1 MIYSGMP
8 EEKNNIY
15 ASSSFKFI
23 QVTLSRVVSYMGFGL
38 AGLRCFTYDA
48 SHPLY
53 FYLISVGIAFI
64 VHFVSLNVI
73 KLSSYSVVG
82 VSATFG
88 PIIACTTVLSIVTAL
103 VTLMGISL
111 KYSIIKLVTVL
122 FKDLNVDNVI
132 TMLILIFGAV
142 LYAIIRF
149 KVPRRMLYVWSKLLF
164 GLCLLLLLR
173 INVYYDPKPVRRF
186 LFYTR
191 NSVPLR
197 FDENNLIE
205 FLTIQGIVLGAL
217 FMERICDRNS
227 LKYTN
232 REDDKTYN
240 LSSETKDSHSMKD
253 FVSLI
258 ISDSLGFLIF
268 CLVVSIHFA
277 SFPEIDSKTTKYLW
291 AVIIMASF
299 IQSLEFFDSA
309 YNLFSEHFKDFFK
322 ESAPSMENEV
332 VRELALILPGL
343 SITYY
348 VRNLNNIYLS
358 IVYSNSLWLSLPF
371 ITIPAVALIKKYR
384 DRTILSNSIV
394 IPFCVLM
401 GVTGVGLLISVLFGY
416 IIQRLRSFGQYL
428 MFDSMYQ
435 LGIAAVLS
443 LLIYFLFMF
452 LDRLI
457 YADGEEYTDCY
468 ITEIIIGAFALGT
481 IFSKTLL
488 RFNFYRVNIIS
499 EIRIVLFHNLRTFM
513 HNGLPHFLVNSLTF
527 YPLGKRLAKTIGP
540 FYLLAFIMISG
551 MFSSILSQILEIH
564 VYNDRIDSIGA
575 SGFIASLLGFVKY
588 DKFGRITGFELLIYY
603 IILSICL
610 LPFAGGM
617 NICHS
622 GHLGGLIVGLLLT
635 DLWKY
640 KRNEVI
646 E

>member
-1 MIYSGMP
+1 MIYSSMP

-15 ASSSFKFI
+15 ASSSYKFI

-38 AGLRCFTYDA
+38 AGLSCFTYDT

-64 VHFVSLNVI
+64 VHFASLNVI

-82 VSATFG
+82 VSVTFG
-88 PIIACTTVLSIVTAL
+88 PVIACTTVLSIVTAL

-122 FKDLNVDNVI
+122 LKDLNVDNVI
-132 TMLILIFGAV
+132 AILLLVFGAV
-142 LYAIIRF
+142 FYAIIRF
-149 KVPRRMLYVWSKLLF
+149 KVPRRMLYIWSKLLF
-164 GLCLLLLLR
+164 GLCLLLLLG
-173 INVYYDPKPVRRF
+173 INVYYDRRSVNRF

-191 NSVPLR
+191 NSAPLR
-197 FDENNLIE
+197 FDEKNMIE

-217 FMERICDRNS
+217 FMERICDVS
-227 LKYTN
+227 ILKYTN
-232 REDDKTYN
+232 PEYDETDV
-240 LSSETKDSHSMKD
+240 LSSKTKDPHSMKD
-253 FVSLI
+253 ILSLI
-258 ISDSLGFLIF
+258 ISNSLGFLIF

-277 SFPEIDSKTTKYLW
+277 SFPEIESNTTKYLW
-291 AVIIMASF
+291 AVIIIASF

-309 YNLFSEHFKDFFK
+309 YDLFSKHFKEFFK

-332 VRELALILPGL
+332 VRELSLILPGL
-343 SITYY
+343 SVAYY
-348 VRNLNNIYLS
+348 VRNLNKIYLT

-371 ITIPAVALIKKYR
+371 IIIPAVALIKKYR

-401 GVTGVGLLISVLFGY
+401 GVTGVGLLISILFGY

-428 MFDSMYQ
+428 MFDSMYH

-443 LLIYFLFMF
+443 LSIYFLFMF

-457 YADGEEYTDCY
+457 YVDGEYKDCY

-499 EIRIVLFHNLRTFM
+499 EIRIVIFHIVRTFM
-513 HNGLPHFLVNSLTF
+513 HKELPHFLGNSLTF

-564 VYNDRIDSIGA
+564 VYNVPFDSIGA
-575 SGFIASLLGFVKY
+575 SGFIASLLGFFKY
-588 DKFGRITGFELLIYY
+588 DKFGRITGFELIIYY

-610 LPFAGGM
+610 LPFADLDLGM
-617 NICHS
+617 KICHS

-635 DLWKY
+635 ILWK
-640 KRNEVI
+640 
-646 E
+646 